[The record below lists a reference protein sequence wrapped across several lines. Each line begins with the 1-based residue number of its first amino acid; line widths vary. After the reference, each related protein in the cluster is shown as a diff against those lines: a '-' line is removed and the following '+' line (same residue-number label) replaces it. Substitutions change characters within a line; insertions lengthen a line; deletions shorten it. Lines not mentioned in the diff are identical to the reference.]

1 MKKLNEAIDKIR
13 NQWIICIMGQK
24 TLLCIENGAINV
36 TKKVLFYLIGIYGK
50 LYVEISRVG

>member
-1 MKKLNEAIDKIR
+1 MDNLHNGAKDVIVL
-13 NQWIICIMGQK
+13 
-24 TLLCIENGAINV
+24 ENGAINV

>member
-1 MKKLNEAIDKIR
+1 
-13 NQWIICIMGQK
+13 MGQK